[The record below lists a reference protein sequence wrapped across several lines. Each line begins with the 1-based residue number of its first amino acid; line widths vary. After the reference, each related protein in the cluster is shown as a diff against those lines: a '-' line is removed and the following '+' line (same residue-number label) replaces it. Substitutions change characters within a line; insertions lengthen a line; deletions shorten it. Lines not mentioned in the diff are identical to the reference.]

1 MEDQVKE
8 QVVESKMNPEDF
20 ISFDFTKQELGIIL
34 ECLNIADKQVSTIG
48 MQNKGTKLALLNLSG
63 KIEEKLINKEDD
75 IQR

>member
-48 MQNKGTKLALLNLSG
+48 MQNKETKLALLNLSG

>member
-1 MEDQVKE
+1 MEDEVKE
-8 QVVESKMNPEDF
+8 QVVESKMNSEDL

-63 KIEEKLINKEDD
+63 KIEEKLINKKDD
-75 IQR
+75 VQR